1 MAWQGPLSATAFSR
15 SCQQQTCPGL
25 PIVCG
30 KHRGASGSVRGLLK
44 PGLRTLLL
52 PPSVLQQALVS
63 RGGEVYAEDLGAGR
77 GQD

>member
-1 MAWQGPLSATAFSR
+1 MAWQGLLSATAFSR

-30 KHRGASGSVRGLLK
+30 KHRGASGNVRGLLK